1 MLRVLRI
8 LRFATIAA
16 ALSLS
21 AMVAAQVPPKTDQ
34 PLVPKG
40 DRLDLSSC
48 GDSRATVGE
57 GGEVQAKKPD
67 GRDLSERLAQSD
79 GVICPPP
86 YVDPAIKA
94 PTPPGGS
101 MPVIPPPDGPNTRS
115 K

>member
-8 LRFATIAA
+8 LRFATITA

-40 DRLDLSSC
+40 DRLDLSGC

-86 YVDPAIKA
+86 YVDRAIKA

-101 MPVIPPPDGPNTRS
+101 MPVIPPPDGPNTRP